1 MHVTGHCH
9 CGAIRF
15 EADVDPASARACH
28 CTDCQTLGGTAFTT
42 NVVVDTGTFKL
53 VSGMPATYIK
63 TAESGNKRAH
73 GFCATCATRIYSA
86 SVNKEPTD
94 YALRIGTLDQRAD
107 LPPKREIWCS
117 SAMPWTASIEGAA
130 RSEKQ

>member
-15 EADVDPASARACH
+15 EAEVDPTTARACH
-28 CTDCQTLGGTAFTT
+28 CTDCQILGGTAFTT
-42 NVVVDTGTFKL
+42 NVVVTTGTFKL
-53 VSGMPATYIK
+53 LRGAPATYIK
-63 TAESGNKRAH
+63 TAESGNQRAH
-73 GFCATCATRIYSA
+73 GFCPTCGTRIYSA

-94 YALRIGTLDQRAD
+94 YALRVGPLDQRAA
-107 LPPKREIWCS
+107 LPPKREIWCH
-117 SAMPWTASIEGAA
+117 SAMPWTKPLDGAV

>member
-42 NVVVDTGTFKL
+42 NVVVNTGTFNL
-53 VSGMPATYIK
+53 LSGMP
-63 TAESGNKRAH
+63 
-73 GFCATCATRIYSA
+73 RIYSA

>member
-42 NVVVDTGTFKL
+42 NVVVNTGTFNL
-53 VSGMPATYIK
+53 LSGMPATYIK

-73 GFCATCATRIYSA
+73 GFCPTCATRIYSA

-117 SAMPWTASIEGAA
+117 SAMPWTAGIEGAA

>member
-28 CTDCQTLGGTAFTT
+28 CTDCQILGGTAFTT
-42 NVVVDTGTFKL
+42 NVVVNTGTFKL
-53 VSGMPATYIK
+53 LSGAPATYIK

-73 GFCATCATRIYSA
+73 GFCPTCATRLYSA

-107 LPPKREIWCS
+107 LPPKREIWCR
-117 SAMPWTASIEGAA
+117 SALPWTKDVDGAV
-130 RSEKQ
+130 RSGKQ